1 MNVCVGH
8 KEIQTTLEESPKMH
22 IQNIYNM
29 GGRKIGD
36 GNAITN
42 MITIDSLNLERVDYM
57 KIDVEGAEHLV
68 IAGAERTIKKFKPVI
83 YFEDLNSL
91 DSEYIQKIGAS
102 NIPNSFEL
110 LKSYGYSNFQKIA
123 FSNVLATII

>member
-1 MNVCVGH
+1 
-8 KEIQTTLEESPKMH
+8 
-22 IQNIYNM
+22 M